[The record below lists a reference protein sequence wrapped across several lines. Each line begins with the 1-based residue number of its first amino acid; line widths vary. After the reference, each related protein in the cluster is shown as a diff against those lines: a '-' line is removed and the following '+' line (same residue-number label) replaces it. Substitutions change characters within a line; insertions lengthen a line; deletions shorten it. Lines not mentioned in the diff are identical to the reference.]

1 MSIERTVMRRRGATA
16 RLAGSAVIIA
26 LAMALAPPLRAQDT
40 PETTAAETAD
50 TAESADPG
58 FIIWADNSISLL
70 PYGHGFEVDL
80 DEQSTFTFEHAH
92 ASKIGDMFMFVDF
105 TEFHGAPSGFDNS
118 TWYGEIGPRFSFSKM
133 LGKDLS
139 HTFFKKSLFEFKDVL
154 LAMQYERGED
164 ADVAEAFLLG
174 VGFDLDVRE
183 AGILG
188 GLGKFNYV
196 QLNFY
201 GRAEMTEGTESGF
214 QDMQVTMVASYPF
227 QIGRAQFLLDGYF
240 DWVVG
245 FGSEDWSYH
254 LNPQLTM
261 DVGAFWNHP
270 KKLYAG
276 VEVDFWWQK
285 YQIPDS
291 AVFDTD
297 QAAVSLLVK
306 YHF

>member
-1 MSIERTVMRRRGATA
+1 MDPTHSRSMRAALG
-16 RLAGSAVIIA
+16 LA
-26 LAMALAPPLRAQDT
+26 LALAFGLQLEPASAQETGEPVAPADT
-40 PETTAAETAD
+40 PAEDKFFLWT
-50 TAESADPG
+50 
-58 FIIWADNSISLL
+58 DNSISLL
-70 PYGHGFEVDL
+70 PYGQGFEVDP
-80 DEQSTFTFEHAH
+80 DEQSTITFEHAH
-92 ASKIGDMFMFVDF
+92 ASRIGDMFMFVDF
-105 TEFHGAPSGFDNS
+105 TQFHGTPDGFDDSN
-118 TWYGEIGPRFSFSKM
+118 WYGEIGPRFSFGKM

-174 VGFDLDVRE
+174 VGLDLDVRE

-188 GLGKFNYV
+188 RLGKFNYV

-201 GRAEMTEGTESGF
+201 GRAELTEGTESGF